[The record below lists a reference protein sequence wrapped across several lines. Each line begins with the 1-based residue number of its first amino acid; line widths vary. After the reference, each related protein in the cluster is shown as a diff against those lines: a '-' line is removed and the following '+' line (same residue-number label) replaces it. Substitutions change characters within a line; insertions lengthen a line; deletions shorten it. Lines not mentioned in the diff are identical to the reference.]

1 MMKNRVLLILL
12 TIILSFSLAACR
24 QSDNDHKGKDMD
36 EKDTTESEEETTEEA
51 EEETTIN
58 SMQQN
63 VEANVEEARFA
74 RDMTMLSELRYAIIL
89 ALSSDYLEELKV
101 NPNPVQVN
109 DDEEINIAELFDT
122 SNKDGE
128 IMVEEVEAI
137 LGTDKI
143 HFTSKLKDDCTLQ
156 IVELDI
162 HEGRVVVQLISE
174 EHELQYY
181 FDYGQQEGIYEPTE
195 DEEDDL
201 DIPKRPILEDYGEGE
216 ITIWVPY
223 EMVDIAQTYAD
234 RFLESDPMY
243 SGYTASVTAVDPND
257 VATYMVE
264 DPDAGAD
271 LYVYYSDQLPR
282 VANAGATYD
291 VSYTYYEH
299 FIVENNDII
308 SVNAATDGKYTYSYP
323 LSANTGY
330 FLYYDK
336 SVISDPTSLEAII
349 EDCEAAGKDFAMEL
363 GSGWYQSAFFFSS
376 GSLLEYEMNS
386 SQEFTDCNLSYDS
399 DMGVVAL
406 REMAELA
413 SSPSFRNSSNVG
425 ENANEAALVSGIWN
439 KEAAMELFG
448 DNFAVARLPEYVG
461 SDGVTYQMSGFCG
474 YRLLSVK
481 PQFDQGK
488 AILCLNLAEYLSSM
502 EVQMKCYES
511 LGWIPTNV
519 FAQNSNKIKTD
530 EVAKAL
536 LEQQYYS
543 IPQRYYPGSYWENAQ
558 LLGYGI
564 VEGAYVNLND
574 TELMAVLKD
583 FVKDCENE
591 LNQ

>member
-24 QSDNDHKGKDMD
+24 QSDNDYKGKDMD
-36 EKDTTESEEETTEEA
+36 EKETTESEEETTEEA

-74 RDMTMLSELRYAIIL
+74 RDMTMLSELRYAITIAL
-89 ALSSDYLEELKV
+89 ACDNLEELKV
-101 NPNPVQVN
+101 NPNPAQVN
-109 DDEEINIAELFDT
+109 YEGEINIAELFDT
-122 SNKDGE
+122 SNRAGE
-128 IMVEEVEAI
+128 IMVEEVEAV

-216 ITIWVPY
+216 IEIWVPY

-243 SGYTASVTAVDPND
+243 SGYTASVTGVDPND

-530 EVAKAL
+530 EVANAL
-536 LEQQYYS
+536 LDQQYYS

>member
-12 TIILSFSLAACR
+12 TIVLSFSLVACR

-36 EKDTTESEEETTEEA
+36 EKETTESEEETTEAA

-74 RDMTMLSELRYAIIL
+74 RDMTMLSELRYAITL
-89 ALSSDYLEELKV
+89 ALACDNLEELKV

-128 IMVEEVEAI
+128 IMVEEVEAV

-216 ITIWVPY
+216 IEIWVPY

-530 EVAKAL
+530 EVANAL
-536 LEQQYYS
+536 LDQQYYS

-583 FVKDCENE
+583 FVKDCKNE